1 MVFVNMAQQIM
12 LVIIQDNVN
21 VKNLKSRRI
30 DKMEQKDIVKN
41 IVKRLNK
48 EISEKEDEIII
59 AKKHLQE
66 LELELRLIEED
77 LEN

>member
-1 MVFVNMAQQIM
+1 
-12 LVIIQDNVN
+12 
-21 VKNLKSRRI
+21 
-30 DKMEQKDIVKN
+30 MEQKDIVKN